1 MEGRIIEGGIIEGGI
16 IEGGIIEDRN
26 STYRLRPET

>member
-1 MEGRIIEGGIIEGGI
+1 MEGRIIEGGI